1 MLSDKI
7 LRKNLL
13 AISITFFITIFIV
26 INLSKPNLLYNV
38 DGSLKQF
45 GLGKKNK
52 TVIPI
57 WLVVIILAIVCYLAA
72 TSLYFLN
79 TRR

>member
-13 AISITFFITIFIV
+13 AISITFFITIFIL
-26 INLSKPNLLYNV
+26 INIWKPNLLYNA
-38 DGSLKQF
+38 DGSIKQF
-45 GLGKKNK
+45 GLGRKNK

-57 WLVVIILAIVCYLAA
+57 WLVVIILAIVCYLLT